1 MCGACSFQ
9 CFTLCFLALVSKSVV
24 CTQMLTGRARVEAED
39 AQRVLL
45 AALNGLAGLM
55 LLEGDPRLAV
65 ATYRQAGSRTSA
77 RDGMHLQ
84 GLIQVLL

>member
-1 MCGACSFQ
+1 
-9 CFTLCFLALVSKSVV
+9 
-24 CTQMLTGRARVEAED
+24 MLTGKARVEAED

-65 ATYRQAGSRTSA
+65 ATYRQAGPRTPA
-77 RDGMHLQ
+77 CACMRLRA
-84 GLIQVLL
+84 LLVLVLLWACAA